1 MTDEANAGAAGLIP
15 EKLDPVRCAEKRLE
29 YSGTVK
35 RQFLTRLADMTE
47 SLEGDAEVSISFGKD
62 PSGVFIMKG
71 RASVPVSLVCE
82 RCGEPFSYSLQ
93 ADFAYACS
101 ARQLKELGAED
112 IYDAVE
118 LDEFGDLSLYG
129 IIEDELI
136 LALPMVPKH
145 DISECSVKDDIQVF
159 GEVKEDAPSEGNPFA
174 GLGKLFK

>member
-1 MTDEANAGAAGLIP
+1 MAEEMNQDTANLIP
-15 EKLDPVRCAEKRLE
+15 EKVDPVRCAEKRLE
-29 YSGTVK
+29 YSGIMK
-35 RQFLTRLADMTE
+35 RRFLGRLSDMAE
-47 SLEGDAEVSISFGKD
+47 SVDGDASVTLAFGKD
-62 PSGVFIMKG
+62 PSGVFTMRG
-71 RASVPVSLVCE
+71 TASAPVTLICE
-82 RCGEPFSYSLQ
+82 RCGEPFPYTLRAEFS
-93 ADFAYACS
+93 YACS
-101 ARQLKELGAED
+101 ARQLRDLGAED

-159 GEVKEDAPSEGNPFA
+159 GEVKEDAPSDGNPFA

>member
-1 MTDEANAGAAGLIP
+1 MAEEISAGAESLIP
-15 EKLDPVRCAEKRLE
+15 EKVDPVRCAEKRLE
-29 YSGTVK
+29 YSGIIK
-35 RQFLTRLADMTE
+35 RQFLGRLSDMTE
-47 SLEGDAEVSISFGKD
+47 SVESDASVRISFGKD
-62 PSGVFIMKG
+62 PSGVFTMKG
-71 RASVPVSLVCE
+71 TASAAVTLVCE
-82 RCGEPFSYSLQ
+82 RCGEPFSYDLE
-93 ADFAYACS
+93 AEFTYACS
-101 ARQLKELGAED
+101 ARQLRDLGAED

-159 GEVKEDAPSEGNPFA
+159 GEVKEDAPSAGNPFA